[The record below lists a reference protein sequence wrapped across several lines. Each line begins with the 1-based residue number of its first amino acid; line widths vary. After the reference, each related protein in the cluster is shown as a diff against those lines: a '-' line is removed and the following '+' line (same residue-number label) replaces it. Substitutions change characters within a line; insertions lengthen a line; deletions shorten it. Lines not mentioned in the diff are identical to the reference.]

1 MIRIKIVFFFF
12 CFLSFVNDLFANS
25 PDSIYLDLSRFL
37 IKQGAMSSELEKEG
51 KKNIDIFEIT
61 LKEKTLD
68 FTNVPFGIYKF
79 RFIGCE
85 DCGYFVL
92 LKHDDEYMVFQ
103 QNNLSL
109 IIRTLIRIMDDNPN
123 LISDNLFKLYVRALS
138 DDEIGMYTDR
148 LDIVKQYGKL
158 QYIFNSHR

>member
-1 MIRIKIVFFFF
+1 M
-12 CFLSFVNDLFANS
+12 
-25 PDSIYLDLSRFL
+25 
-37 IKQGAMSSELEKEG
+37 
-51 KKNIDIFEIT
+51 
-61 LKEKTLD
+61 
-68 FTNVPFGIYKF
+68 PFGIYKF

-123 LISDNLFKLYVRALS
+123 LISNNLFKLYVRALS